1 VGRWIVRRVFV
12 NGYGVIG
19 RRVAEAIA
27 RQHDMELVGIGK
39 TKPDYKAR
47 LAVSRGYRIYVP
59 SEKEAQ
65 SFAAQGIEVAG
76 LTADAVKGAD
86 LTVDA
91 TPDGT
96 GAKNLALYRELGKP
110 AIFQGGEEPEVGEI
124 SFVSECN
131 YDEARGKRYVRVVSC
146 NTTGLC
152 RVINALIRSVGLS
165 SARVV
170 IARRAADPEEVSKG
184 PINAIVLDPVEVPS
198 HHAEDVKTVIKG
210 FDVVTMAMKVP
221 NTQVHIHS
229 FIGRV
234 RGESVTKDQVIEALA
249 SSRRI
254 LLLESKLGFKSTANL
269 IELAREAGRPRGDL
283 YEVVVWRDS
292 INVSGNEVMFF
303 MGVHQEA
310 IVVPENVDA
319 VRAML
324 TDLSQ
329 RESSSMTD
337 ASLGIPLKL

>member
-1 VGRWIVRRVFV
+1 MRRVFV

-19 RRVAEAIA
+19 RRVADAIA
-27 RQHDMELVGIGK
+27 RQTDMELIGIGK
-39 TKPDYKAR
+39 TKADYKAR
-47 LAVSRGYRIYVP
+47 LAAVKGYRIYVP

-65 SFAAQGIEVAG
+65 AFSSLGIEVAG
-76 LTADAVKGAD
+76 LTADAVRASD
-86 LTVDA
+86 VTIDA
-91 TPDGT
+91 TPDGV
-96 GAKNLALYRELGKP
+96 GAKNLSLYRELGKP
-110 AIFQGGEEPEVGEI
+110 AIFQGGEEADVGEV
-124 SFVSECN
+124 SFVAECN
-131 YDEARGKRYVRVVSC
+131 YDQARGRRYVRVVSC

-152 RVINALIRSVGLS
+152 RVINALVKGIGLG

-198 HHAEDVKTVIKG
+198 HHADDVRTVIKG
-210 FDVVTMAMKVP
+210 FDIVTMAMKVP

-234 RGESVTKDQVIEALA
+234 SGQSITRDQVIEALA

-254 LLLESKLGFKSTANL
+254 LLLESKVGFKSTASL

-292 INVSGNEVMFF
+292 ISVSGNEVMFF

-319 VRAML
+319 VRAL
-324 TDLSQ
+324 VTDVPY
-329 RESSSMTD
+329 RESASRTD

>member
-1 VGRWIVRRVFV
+1 MRRVFV
-12 NGYGVIG
+12 NGFGVIG
-19 RRVAEAIA
+19 RRVAEAIS
-27 RQHDMELVGIGK
+27 RQSDMELIGVGK

-47 LAVSRGYRIYVP
+47 LAVSRGYRVYVP

-65 SFAAQGIEVAG
+65 SFASQGIEVAG
-76 LTADAVKGAD
+76 LTADAVRAAD
-86 LTVDA
+86 VTIDA
-91 TPDGT
+91 TSDGT
-96 GAKNLALYRELGKP
+96 GAKNLAIYRELGSP
-110 AIFQGGEEPEVGEI
+110 AIFQGGEEPEVGEV

-152 RVINALIRSVGLS
+152 RVINALVRGVGLT

-184 PINAIVLDPVEVPS
+184 PINAVVLDPVEVPS
-198 HHAEDVKTVIKG
+198 HHADDVRTVIKG

-229 FIGRV
+229 FIGRIQH
-234 RGESVTKDQVIEALA
+234 GSVTKDQVIEALA

-254 LLLESKLGFKSTANL
+254 LLLESKLGFKSTASL

-292 INVSGNEVMFF
+292 ISVSGNEVMFF

-319 VRAML
+319 VRALL
-324 TDLSQ
+324 TDVSQ

-337 ASLGIPLKL
+337 SSLGIPLKL